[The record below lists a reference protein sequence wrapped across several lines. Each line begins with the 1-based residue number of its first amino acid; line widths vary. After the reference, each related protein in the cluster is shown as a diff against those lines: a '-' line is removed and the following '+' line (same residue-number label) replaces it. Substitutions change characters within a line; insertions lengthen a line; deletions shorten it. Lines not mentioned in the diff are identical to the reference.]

1 MRSSS
6 PESKLL
12 GPATTSRRLPPRL
25 SITLLCLLAVL
36 GGTSSVLAQLEPASA
51 VIRWEG
57 GNYGFVDED
66 DPTKI
71 VSVFFGGVDL
81 VQGQRRVRG
90 DTLVAVMRREVD
102 PDAAGQIGLG
112 EALIPGSQILEIFVD
127 GNVSL
132 EEGDELVMGARSLYS
147 DNTKGTV
154 TILDGRWRSSLTET
168 PLIVR
173 YEVMH
178 QLSNGVRELE
188 NASYSTCEFEHAH
201 WSVDTPWTRIV
212 PTDEGRV
219 LHTSWNNVYVG
230 GVPILWTPPVHLNL
244 DRDKPPLRS
253 VGISTSNRLG
263 TEINTTWGGD
273 ADDMLNAIGETI
285 GADSRVRGD
294 WEFELNNYSSRGV
307 FYQPKWSYS
316 TEKSFGELWGSYIK
330 DNNRRDELDQP
341 IYDDTRGRIKI
352 EHRTKIDADKTL
364 DFELSYISDGNYLR
378 EYYEHEDRVGKQ
390 QETYINYRDVTE
402 NEAFSVLSRARLNN
416 FQTQVEYLPRV
427 ERRLAGE
434 QVDTGPF
441 GMAYFTSRDFADS
454 VSRRG
459 EKIPPRDYGAPKPTQ
474 PSSQGNVRVG
484 TTGLLEWPLDAGD
497 DRLVVSAGYDLT
509 GFDRVAERQDDLDTP
524 EIDET
529 EVDES
534 GAVRYA
540 VLGGVDWSRT
550 YSGTDSDF
558 KSELWNMDGMRQ
570 IIEPR
575 AGFVGA
581 FEVNKQSD
589 DLLAIDNTE
598 NLAKRQAFVVGLR
611 HRIQTHQGP
620 RVATTLDTDV
630 SIPFFPNEDRDN
642 NGQTAGLLT
651 VDIRFQ
657 PQAEITGFKN
667 GTIRWRSRWDPGKW
681 HAVDSF
687 SSYRNRLTFDKAIEI
702 SHNRSR
708 GVSNFLTAGMEW
720 VLTPKW
726 DFAVFTQQDLLLDEN
741 SRQGFILRQEAHRWI
756 IDIEL
761 SRRRG
766 ESRVNEDRG
775 RDDTQVSLRIQPSF
789 GLQDE
794 TLLSTLGRIR

>member
-6 PESKLL
+6 PESKLPGL
-12 GPATTSRRLPPRL
+12 EPTSRRLPPGV
-25 SITLLCLLAVL
+25 SIALLCLLAFL
-36 GGTSSVLAQLEPASA
+36 GGTSGVLAQLEPASA

-57 GNYGFVDED
+57 GNYGFVDDE

-90 DTLVAVMRREVD
+90 DTLVAVMRREID
-102 PDAAGQIGLG
+102 PDDAGQIGLG

-147 DNTKGTV
+147 DNAKGTV

-188 NASYSTCEFEHAH
+188 NASYSTCEFEHTH

-212 PTDEGRV
+212 PTDDGRV

-244 DRDKPPLRS
+244 DRDRPPLRS
-253 VGISTSNRLG
+253 VSIGTSNRFG

-273 ADDMLNAIGETI
+273 ADDMLNSIGQAM
-285 GADSRVRGD
+285 GADSKVRGD

-307 FYQPKWSYS
+307 FYQPKWSYR
-316 TEKSFGELWGSYIK
+316 TDNSFGELWGSYIK

-352 EHRTKIDADKTL
+352 EHRTQIDADKTL
-364 DFELSYISDGNYLR
+364 DFELSYISDGNYLH

-459 EKIPPRDYGAPKPTQ
+459 EKIPPRDYGAPEPTQ

-509 GFDRVAERQDDLDTP
+509 GFDRVADRQDDLDTP

-558 KSELWNMDGMRQ
+558 ESELWNMDGMRQ

-651 VDIRFQ
+651 VDIRFE
-657 PQAEITGFKN
+657 PRAEITGFKN

-681 HAVDSF
+681 HAVDSY
-687 SSYRNRLTFDKAIEI
+687 SSYRNRLTPDKAIEI